1 MEKGK
6 DIMNVLITGAT
17 GGIGQSL
24 IEVFYR
30 NNWNILAVGRNKK
43 ILEDLKQKY
52 GDRIEVYSKNIED
65 ENEIEK
71 FLQEI
76 KDREINLLI
85 NGAGIGELGEFE
97 NIPLIE
103 EQRMINLNIQ
113 APLILTKYFYKKML
127 ERKEG
132 GIINISSTAG
142 FQVGGPLM
150 CGYYATKAYVNSL
163 TFGLIEEN
171 KEKNIKI
178 MLLCPGPT
186 ATNFKGMKRE
196 IEGVKKLYITTPEEV
211 ATQCYKDYILGKKLS
226 IPGKVN
232 RFLYYLNKFI
242 PWKIQ
247 LKNIEKIQRK
257 KYEATLK

>member
-1 MEKGK
+1 
-6 DIMNVLITGAT
+6 MNVLITGAT
-17 GGIGQSL
+17 GGIGQAL

-30 NNWNILAVGRNKK
+30 NNWNILAVGRNNK
-43 ILEDLKQKY
+43 ILEELKLKY
-52 GDRIEVYSKNIED
+52 KDKIEIYSRDISKEKEIIE
-65 ENEIEK
+65 
-71 FLQEI
+71 FLEEI

-85 NGAGIGELGEFE
+85 NGAGIGEIGEFE
-97 NIPLIE
+97 NISLIE
-103 EQRMINLNIQ
+103 EQKMININIQ
-113 APLILTKYFYKKML
+113 AFLILTKHFYKKML

-163 TFGLIEEN
+163 TFGLIEES
-171 KEKNIKI
+171 KGKNIKI

-196 IEGVKKLYITTPEEV
+196 IIGVEKFYVTTPEEV
-211 ATQCYKDYILGKKLS
+211 ANQCYRDYISGKKLS
-226 IPGKVN
+226 IPGKINKV
-232 RFLYYLNKFI
+232 LYYINKFI

-247 LKNIEKIQRK
+247 LRNIKKIQEK
-257 KYEATLK
+257 KYKETLK

>member
-1 MEKGK
+1 
-6 DIMNVLITGAT
+6 MNVLITGAT
-17 GGIGQSL
+17 GGIGQAL

-30 NNWNILAVGRNKK
+30 NNWNILAVGRNNK
-43 ILEDLKQKY
+43 ILEELKLKY
-52 GDRIEVYSKNIED
+52 KDRIEIYSRDISKEKEIIE
-65 ENEIEK
+65 
-71 FLQEI
+71 FLEEI

-85 NGAGIGELGEFE
+85 NGAGIGEIGEFE
-97 NIPLIE
+97 NISLIE
-103 EQRMINLNIQ
+103 EQKMININIQ
-113 APLILTKYFYKKML
+113 AFLILTKHFYKKML

-171 KEKNIKI
+171 QEKNIKI

-196 IEGVKKLYITTPEEV
+196 IEGVKKFYITTPEEV
-211 ATQCYKDYILGKKLS
+211 ANQCYRDYILGKKLS
-226 IPGKVN
+226 IPGKINKV
-232 RFLYYLNKFI
+232 LYYINKFI

-247 LKNIEKIQRK
+247 LRNIKKIQEK
-257 KYEATLK
+257 KYKETLK

>member
-1 MEKGK
+1 MKGK
-6 DIMNVLITGAT
+6 DNMNVLITGAT
-17 GGIGQSL
+17 GGIGQAL

-30 NNWNILAVGRNKK
+30 KSWNILAVGRNEK
-43 ILEDLKQKY
+43 ILEDLKLKY
-52 GDRIEVYSKNIED
+52 GDKIKIYRRDIEKE
-65 ENEIEK
+65 EEIKK

-76 KDREINLLI
+76 ENREIDLLI
-85 NGAGIGELGEFE
+85 NGAGIGEIGEFE
-97 NIPLIE
+97 NISLIE
-103 EQRMINLNIQ
+103 EQKMINLNIQ
-113 APLILTKYFYKKML
+113 ALLTLTKYFYRKML

-163 TFGLIEEN
+163 TFGLIEES
-171 KEKNIKI
+171 EGKNIKV

-196 IEGVKKLYITTPEEV
+196 REGAKKFYVTTPEEV
-211 ATQCYKDYILGKKLS
+211 ANQCYRDYISGKKLS

-232 RFLYYLNKFI
+232 KILYYLNRFI

-247 LKNIEKIQRK
+247 LKNIEKIQREK
-257 KYEATLK
+257 QRETLK

>member
-1 MEKGK
+1 MKGK

-17 GGIGQSL
+17 GGIGQAL

-30 NNWNILAVGRNKK
+30 NRWNILAVGRNKK
-43 ILEDLKQKY
+43 ILEELKLKY
-52 GDRIEVYSKNIED
+52 GDKIKIYSRNIEK
-65 ENEIEK
+65 EEEIKK

-76 KDREINLLI
+76 ENIEINLLI
-85 NGAGIGELGEFE
+85 NGAGIGEIGEFE
-97 NIPLIE
+97 NISMIE
-103 EQRMINLNIQ
+103 EQRMIDINIQ
-113 APLILTKYFYKKML
+113 ALLTLTKYFYKKML

-163 TFGLIEEN
+163 TFGLIEES
-171 KEKNIKI
+171 KGKNIKI

-186 ATNFKGMKRE
+186 ATNFKGMNRE
-196 IEGVKKLYITTPEEV
+196 IERAKKLYVTTPEEV
-211 ATQCYKDYILGKKLS
+211 ANQCYRDYISGKNLS

-232 RFLYYLNKFI
+232 KILYYLNRFI

-257 KYEATLK
+257 KQKETLK